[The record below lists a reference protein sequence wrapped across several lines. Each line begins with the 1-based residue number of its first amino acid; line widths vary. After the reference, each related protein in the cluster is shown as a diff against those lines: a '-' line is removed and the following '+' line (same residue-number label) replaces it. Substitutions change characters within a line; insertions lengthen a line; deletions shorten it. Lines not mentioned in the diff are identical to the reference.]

1 MSHLW
6 TIGNNTDLRVNL
18 IYSKILR
25 PYGGKT
31 LLSLCYHL
39 KPLLIAFCIVRMM
52 NIEYI
57 NQEEYNALSDEA
69 KADVDSIKNSGINV
83 DVARRVINKDNV
95 CICGV
100 KAHATLLAASYN
112 GGGYY
117 RRCKNDDCDVTGIVC
132 VSISS
137 YDHWNNN
144 PRHHY
149 GD

>member
-1 MSHLW
+1 
-6 TIGNNTDLRVNL
+6 
-18 IYSKILR
+18 
-25 PYGGKT
+25 
-31 LLSLCYHL
+31 LSLRRYL
-39 KPLLIAFCIVRMM
+39 KRLLIAFCIVRMM

-57 NQEEYNALSDEA
+57 TQEEYNALSDEA
-69 KADVDSIKNSGINV
+69 KSDVDSIKNSNINV
-83 DVARRVINKDNV
+83 DIARRVINKDNV